1 MTNFFDTAAGMY
13 LVNGLISAGAVYI
26 TSFLH
31 KSKQK
36 VEEKVSTILPTEDAV
51 KVNDFLDTVERLTN
65 AAVQSTNALVVSGLK
80 QSNLF
85 TPETASAVK
94 QSVIAEVLK
103 NLGPLKDKGAALVG
117 PLENIIIQYIEQ
129 KVTEAKIP
137 AKQG

>member
-1 MTNFFDTAAGMY
+1 MNEFFNSTIGFYVVMAFLNAATIG
-13 LVNGLISAGAVYI
+13 VS
-26 TSFLH
+26 SFLH
-31 KSKQK
+31 KGKQK
-36 VEEKVSTILPTEDAV
+36 VEDAV

-94 QSVIAEVLK
+94 QSVIAEVL
-103 NLGPLKDKGAALVG
+103 NNIGPLKDKGMELVG
-117 PLENIIIQYIEQ
+117 PLENIIGQLVE
-129 KVTEAKIP
+129 KNVVESKSTP